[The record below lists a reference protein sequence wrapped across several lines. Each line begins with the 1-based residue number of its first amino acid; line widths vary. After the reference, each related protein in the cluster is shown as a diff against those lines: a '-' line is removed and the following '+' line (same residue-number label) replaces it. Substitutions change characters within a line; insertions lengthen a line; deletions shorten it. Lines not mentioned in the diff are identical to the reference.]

1 METEKNGKLP
11 FLNVLVSSKPNLIT
25 SVYRK
30 PTYTGLLTNFFSFT
44 PSKYK
49 NGLIKT
55 LLDRCYKINNT
66 WVGFDKDLENLT
78 KTLDKNQFPTK
89 LINKVTKK
97 DLNLK
102 LDKRPL
108 ENNTEV
114 KTDTRFFKL
123 PYIAKYSN
131 IAQKKIQDLAKTFCK
146 GIDVKV
152 VLTPFKISSKFS
164 YKDPLPFH
172 LQSFIVYKFVCANCK
187 VCYVGETTMHFI
199 TRINEH
205 LQEDAKSN
213 IFKYLRESRVC
224 NSVCNKD
231 CFSVIDR
238 ATTQYQLKMRE
249 VMHIKWI
256 QPKLNKQVKHYT
268 LSLIRNFSFS
278 GNFEFKWMICVMQN
292 YFSLKIMF
300 DMFQSYFDL
309 FQVSSLVQKYL
320 HAIYEYIYQYKY
332 L

>member
-1 METEKNGKLP
+1 MYDQVDGVAMGSSLAPILANIFMGYHEKEWIRNYNYGGLYYYKRYVDDIFAVFETKDHALSFYNYINRQYRNIKFTMETEKNGKLP
-11 FLNVLVSSKPNLIT
+11 FLDVLVCNKPNLIT

-30 PTYTGLLTNFFSFT
+30 PTYTGLLTNFFSFA

-78 KTLDKNQFPTK
+78 KTLNKNQFPTK

-97 DLNLK
+97 YLNLK

-123 PYIAKYSN
+123 PYIGKYSN
-131 IAQKKIQDLAKTFCK
+131 IAQEKIQNLVKTFCK

-164 YKDPLPFH
+164 CKDPCH
-172 LQSFIVYKFVCANCK
+172 FISNHSLFTNLFVQTVKFVMWVK
-187 VCYVGETTMHFI
+187 PQGTS
-199 TRINEH
+199 
-205 LQEDAKSN
+205 LP
-213 IFKYLRESRVC
+213 ESMNTYR
-224 NSVCNKD
+224 K
-231 CFSVIDR
+231 
-238 ATTQYQLKMRE
+238 
-249 VMHIKWI
+249 
-256 QPKLNKQVKHYT
+256 T
-268 LSLIRNFSFS
+268 LSPTSLNICGNHVYVIVCAIR
-278 GNFEFKWMICVMQN
+278 IV
-292 YFSLKIMF
+292 
-300 DMFQSYFDL
+300 FQ
-309 FQVSSLVQKYL
+309 
-320 HAIYEYIYQYKY
+320 
-332 L
+332 